1 MFVIFTV
8 FAGVIAVVNVFT
20 WLQVC
25 KIEMRLRLAI
35 FFYFSVGKRKSVKQ
49 CLWPSG
55 QSSASNRP
63 TWRVSFV
70 RACHK
75 LSPAASTFIPPLIN
89 VSGACPCVPTVDRLN
104 SCFVCG
110 NWNVTGGST
119 SSFFCVFFLSFT
131 FKEIVSCFIFFSSA
145 SHQCQDIIG
154 STFSQFSMFLVCC
167 LQMSFW
173 RSTNYDSWTS
183 WEILFVHRYFLRS
196 LLLTLICLVIRI
208 PSCFC
213 IKISSNS
220 RKLIRLPLRKINFGD
235 ILSNYRTSRLFILAI
250 RSLTWGY
257 ETIEI

>member
-104 SCFVCG
+104 SCFVWG

-119 SSFFCVFFLSFT
+119 SSFFCAFFLVLLSRGDRSLFSFL
-131 FKEIVSCFIFFSSA
+131 FFSQSSVSRHYWVHLLSVFHVSCLLPPNEFLAVNKLWFVDFLGNTICPPIFP
-145 SHQCQDIIG
+145 
-154 STFSQFSMFLVCC
+154 SQFVVNFNLSCNSNPKLFL
-167 LQMSFW
+167 
-173 RSTNYDSWTS
+173 Y
-183 WEILFVHRYFLRS
+183 
-196 LLLTLICLVIRI
+196 
-208 PSCFC
+208 
-213 IKISSNS
+213 
-220 RKLIRLPLRKINFGD
+220 
-235 ILSNYRTSRLFILAI
+235 
-250 RSLTWGY
+250 
-257 ETIEI
+257 